1 MLTGMLVEFVMSV
14 IFFFFN
20 TFIYLAVSGVLV
32 VA

>member
-1 MLTGMLVEFVMSV
+1 MLTGMLVVMSV
-14 IFFFFN
+14 ILFFFN